1 MTQYLAG
8 LLPTR
13 APQKLNLA
21 PEGLPLREWLE
32 LGQWVFDR
40 RCRSD
45 PKWCRSDLTEMIS
58 IGIPVKI
65 DGKTFAPGRYILDRS
80 LP

>member
-1 MTQYLAG
+1 MC
-8 LLPTR
+8 
-13 APQKLNLA
+13 LN
-21 PEGLPLREWLE
+21 RI
-32 LGQWVFDR
+32 
-40 RCRSD
+40 SM
-45 PKWCRSDLTEMIS
+45 SDLTEMIS

>member
-40 RCRSD
+40 RCRPV
-45 PKWCRSDLTEMIS
+45 PKWFRSDFMLIRFQHTNAES
-58 IGIPVKI
+58 H
-65 DGKTFAPGRYILDRS
+65 
-80 LP
+80 

>member
-32 LGQWVFDR
+32 LGQWVFDQR
-40 RCRSD
+40 MHPVPKWFRSD
-45 PKWCRSDLTEMIS
+45 FTEMIS